1 MSINIIM
8 LLYLF
13 HFFIYF
19 FIYTGLDYVIADKVQ
34 GKYYL
39 IHFFN
44 NMYLV
49 YLTMGDVIFTW
60 TNFFNFLEYPSNY
73 ESAVLTFA
81 LHFYHIFSYFPKL
94 RFDDWLHH
102 ILMIFVALPIA
113 IAGRSGSLL
122 GHSLFFLTGLPGGL
136 DYLLLF
142 LVRNGWMNSI
152 TEKRI
157 NNYINL
163 WIRAPGCIAH
173 STLTIVSYFAFRHLF
188 SWYDMFTCFTT
199 SLIIFWNGIYFMN
212 QVVVN
217 HTLVT
222 NKLIDKKN

>member
-1 MSINIIM
+1 MIHYFIHFIFYYV
-8 LLYLF
+8 LYV
-13 HFFIYF
+13 
-19 FIYTGLDYVIADKVQ
+19 GLDRLLGNNIQ

-49 YLTMGDVIFTW
+49 YLTYNDVIFSW
-60 TNFFNFLEYPSNY
+60 THLNQVFDYPTNY

-81 LHFYHIFSYFPKL
+81 LHFYHITSYLKKL

-102 ILMIFVALPIA
+102 ILMIFVALPLA
-113 IAGRSGSLL
+113 IVCKSGSLM

-136 DYLLLF
+136 DYFMLF
-142 LVRNGWMNSI
+142 LVRNGFLNAI

-163 WIRAPGCIAH
+163 WLRAPGCIAH
-173 STLTIVSYFAFRHLF
+173 STLTMASYFMFQQ
-188 SWYDMFTCFTT
+188 MFTQFEFFTCLLT

-217 HTLVT
+217 YTMVN
-222 NKLIDKKN
+222 NKLIN